1 MKISH
6 RLIDTEL
13 IDYFDYQ
20 MLLVINSKSIE
31 ENSKKLFISNRSPSV
46 VIHFYNW
53 KQIRNQYTLRPL
65 FIPSIKVLL
74 AFFSPDFK
82 TRY

>member
-31 ENSKKLFISNRSPSV
+31 ENSKKLFISNRMRC
-46 VIHFYNW
+46 
-53 KQIRNQYTLRPL
+53 K
-65 FIPSIKVLL
+65 
-74 AFFSPDFK
+74 
-82 TRY
+82 